1 MGLDIYAGT
10 LTRYYAQ
17 NWKSATQQWAE
28 ANGYSYSR
36 ITPGGE
42 GGGAV
47 SAAEVQKDMENWRDD
62 ILRAITPQGAA
73 PYASWPENN
82 EAPYYTDKPDW
93 DAFGALLLYIA
104 CKSYGEPLPPTVEKD
119 WDFQN
124 HPMIQRMASDPEKH
138 WSLFAWATWWLPIE
152 EGFWFNGPLPTGDS
166 AVIATTG
173 GLKAELDKA
182 NELGWKATEEAI
194 LSWRDT
200 EGYPVDVQIPKKG
213 LLGRLHIKEHTQY
226 NTESLAKFALSI
238 LWRAVKFSQEN
249 RVLILMD
256 F

>member
-28 ANGYSYSR
+28 ENGYAFSR
-36 ITPGGE
+36 ITAGGE
-42 GGGAV
+42 NDDVA
-47 SAAEVQKDMENWRDD
+47 SAEEIRRAMESWRDN
-62 ILRAITPQGAA
+62 ILTAITPEGKSSYT
-73 PYASWPENN
+73 PWPENN

-93 DAFGALLLYIA
+93 DAYGALLLCIA
-104 CKSYGEPLPPTVEKD
+104 CRSYGEPLPPEVKKD
-119 WDFQN
+119 WDFQR
-124 HPMIQRMASDPEKH
+124 HPVIERMASDPDKH

-152 EGFWFNGPLPTGDS
+152 EGFWFNGALPTDDQ

-182 NELGWKATEEAI
+182 NELCWQATEETV
-194 LSWRDT
+194 LGWKDS
-200 EGYPVDVQIPKKG
+200 EGYPVDVEVPAKGFWRRKK
-213 LLGRLHIKEHTQY
+213 IKEHIQY
-226 NTESLAKFALSI
+226 HTESLAKYAFSI

-249 RVLILMD
+249 SVPILLD
-256 F
+256 Y

>member
-1 MGLDIYAGT
+1 M
-10 LTRYYAQ
+10 
-17 NWKSATQQWAE
+17 
-28 ANGYSYSR
+28 
-36 ITPGGE
+36 
-42 GGGAV
+42 
-47 SAAEVQKDMENWRDD
+47 
-62 ILRAITPQGAA
+62 
-73 PYASWPENN
+73 
-82 EAPYYTDKPDW
+82 
-93 DAFGALLLYIA
+93 
-104 CKSYGEPLPPTVEKD
+104 VEKD

-152 EGFWFNGPLPTGDS
+152 EGFWFNGPLPTNDS

-182 NELGWKATEEAI
+182 NELGWKAAEEAI

-200 EGYPVDVQIPKKG
+200 EGYPVDAQIPKKG
-213 LLGRLHIKEHTQY
+213 LLGRLHIKEHIQY
-226 NTESLAKFALSI
+226 NTESLAKFTFSI

-249 RVLILMD
+249 RVPILMD

>member
-17 NWKSATQQWAE
+17 NWKSMTQQWAE
-28 ANGYSYSR
+28 ENGYTFSR

-42 GGGAV
+42 GENTA
-47 SAAEVQKDMENWRDD
+47 SAEEIREAMENWRNQ
-62 ILRAITPQGAA
+62 ILQSITPQGKP
-73 PYASWPENN
+73 PYAPWPENN

-93 DAFGALLLYIA
+93 DAYGALILFIA
-104 CKSYGEPLPPTVEKD
+104 CKSYGEPLPPTVKAG

-124 HPMIQRMASDPEKH
+124 HPVVQRMASDPDKH

-152 EGFWFNGPLPTGDS
+152 DGFWFEGPLPTDAP

-173 GLKAELDKA
+173 GLKAELEKA
-182 NELGWKATEEAI
+182 NELGWQAAEETI

-200 EGYPVDVQIPKKG
+200 EGYPPDITTKG
-213 LLGRLHIKEHTQY
+213 LFGRPKIQKQTQY
-226 NTESLAKFALSI
+226 DTESLAKFAFSI

-249 RVLILMD
+249 RVPILLD

>member
-17 NWKSATQQWAE
+17 NWKSMTQQWAE
-28 ANGYSYSR
+28 ENGYTFSR
-36 ITPGGE
+36 ITPGGAGE
-42 GGGAV
+42 NTASV
-47 SAAEVQKDMENWRDD
+47 EEIREAMENWRNQ
-62 ILRAITPQGAA
+62 ILQSITPQGKPLYA
-73 PYASWPENN
+73 PWPENN

-93 DAFGALLLYIA
+93 DAYGALVLYIA
-104 CKSYGEPLPPTVEKD
+104 CKSYGEPLPPTVKAG

-124 HPMIQRMASDPEKH
+124 HPVVQRMASDPDKH
-138 WSLFAWATWWLPIE
+138 WSLFAGATWWLPIE
-152 EGFWFNGPLPTGDS
+152 DGFWFEGPLPTDDP

-173 GLKAELDKA
+173 GLKAELEKA
-182 NELGWKATEEAI
+182 NELGWQAAEETI

-200 EGYPVDVQIPKKG
+200 EGYPPDITTKG
-213 LLGRLHIKEHTQY
+213 LFGRPKIQKQTQY
-226 NTESLAKFALSI
+226 DTESLAKFAFSI

-249 RVLILMD
+249 RVPILLD